1 MKDTSSMRKL
11 AFILLFPVCLLFFVE
26 IIYAQPPLNLST
38 FAGPPLSTIER
49 RGFYDL
55 VLKEAFNRSGVTI
68 GISHLPAERSL
79 INANSGL
86 TDGDFVRIKGLGKF
100 YPNLIQVSEKITDF
114 EFVGFSKNH
123 EIQIKNWEDCK
134 AYNVA
139 IVKGWKILE
148 TNLAGAHSLKK
159 VKNQKQLFTLLANNR
174 TDIAVY
180 SRFEGYEM
188 IKQLK
193 LKNIHTLEPPLAIRE
208 MFLYLNKKHE
218 KIIFK
223 IADNLRHMK
232 QDGTFKRIQEK
243 VLTPYSKG
251 SNHD

>member
-1 MKDTSSMRKL
+1 MQNL
-11 AFILLFPVCLLFFVE
+11 AFRSVFPLCFFFFME
-26 IIYAQPPLNLST
+26 IVNAAPSLNLST
-38 FAGPPLSTIER
+38 FAGPPLSTIDR
-49 RGFYDL
+49 KGFYDL
-55 VLKEAFNRSGVTI
+55 VLTEAFNRSNVTI

-79 INANSGL
+79 LNANTGL
-86 TDGDFVRIKGLGKF
+86 TDGDFVRIKGLEKL
-100 YPNLIQVSEKITDF
+100 YPNLVQVPEKITDF

-123 EIQIKNWEDCK
+123 EIRIKNWEDCK
-134 AYNVA
+134 PYNVA

-148 TNLAGAHSLKK
+148 ANLDGVRSLKK
-159 VKNQKQLFTLLANNR
+159 VKNQKQLFALLANNR
-174 TDIAVY
+174 TDIVIY

-193 LKNIHTLEPPLAIRE
+193 LKNIHTLEPPLATKE

-218 KIIFK
+218 KIILK
-223 IADNLRHMK
+223 ISENLQHMK

-251 SNHD
+251 SSHGHD